1 MKRSALSA
9 VSTVKIALGRI
20 SASNARH
27 HSCCRKVNVS
37 SVLLGHTTTK
47 LNVTNV
53 AITASDA
60 QRKSVQNVNLAIELT

>member
-9 VSTVKIALGRI
+9 VSTVKIAQGKI

-53 AITASDA
+53 AITVSDA
-60 QRKSVQNVNLAIELT
+60 QRKSVQNAH

>member
-9 VSTVKIALGRI
+9 VSTVKIALGKI

-27 HSCCRKVNVS
+27 NSCCRKVNVS
-37 SVLLGHTTTK
+37 SVLLGHTTTTK

-60 QRKSVQNVNLAIELT
+60 QRKSVQNAH